1 MNREWVEVVA
11 NDDGGIWVQ
20 SQQRSACDSCQARSG
35 CGQQALTKLGRPVR
49 VWVPTQ
55 EIFNIGQAIMVELPQ
70 GGLALSAIM
79 LYGIPLLA
87 LIFGAAL
94 GQAVGN
100 DLYAV
105 MLGVLFLGMGLLA
118 SKHITQR
125 YKTLWQPK
133 IVPLCASTVVGACDA
148 KAD

>member
-11 NDDGGIWVQ
+11 TDVGGVWVE
-20 SQQRSACDSCQARSG
+20 SQQRSACESCQARSG

-55 EIFNIGQAIMVELPQ
+55 ESFQIGQAIMVELPS

-87 LIFGAAL
+87 LIMGAAF
-94 GQAVGN
+94 GQTVGN
-100 DLYAV
+100 DLYAAI
-105 MLGVLFLGMGLLA
+105 LGLLFLGVGLLV
-118 SKHITQR
+118 SKQVTQR

-133 IVPLCASTVVGACDA
+133 IVPLCASTAVSACGS